1 MTIRAVFVDYGGVIG
16 RTEFQAPRQHL
27 AERLGKEYEELVM
40 LVFGSE
46 SSIRASLGQISEDEH
61 WRILIGKLG
70 LPLSEMTV
78 VKDQF
83 FAGDVV
89 DRDLLAFLGGL
100 RPEHRVCLVS
110 NAWSGLRPWL
120 AERGYDQPFD
130 EMIISAEVGVMKP
143 EARIYELALAKLGVA
158 AAESVFVDDFPENVE
173 GARAVGMQAI
183 LFKEPEEAE
192 QELTQLLRAGMT

>member
-27 AERLGKEYEELVM
+27 AERLGKEYEELVG

-46 SSIRASLGQISEDEH
+46 SSVRASLGQISEDEH
-61 WRILIGKLG
+61 WSIVMGKLG
-70 LPLSEMTV
+70 LPTSEMAV
-78 VKDQF
+78 VRDQF

-89 DRDLLAFLGGL
+89 DRDLLAFLVGL
-100 RPEHRVCLVS
+100 RPEYKVCLVS

-120 AERGYDQPFD
+120 VEREYDRAFD
-130 EMIISAEVGVMKP
+130 EMVISAEIGVMKP
-143 EARIYELALAKLGVA
+143 EARIYEMALGKLGVA

-173 GARAVGMQAI
+173 GARAVGIQAI
-183 LFKEPEEAE
+183 RFQESEKAKE
-192 QELTQLLRAGMT
+192 ELMQLLHRR